1 MHGLDFANGTAPA
14 HTATI
19 PIEMDTVVDILTA
32 IVVAI
37 ILLVLVA
44 PIIEIA
50 VKRPRIFCEITEDTR
65 AFAEA
70 PVPEDP
76 AKRSPAEGRQ
86 DAVVPQHDD
95 RLAGLTS

>member
-1 MHGLDFANGTAPA
+1 MHGSDFANGTAPA
-14 HTATI
+14 HMATI
-19 PIEMDTVVDILTA
+19 PIEMDSVVGTLTV

-50 VKRPRIFCEITEDTR
+50 VKQPSIFREITEDTR

-70 PVPEDP
+70 PVPEGP
-76 AKRSPAEGRQ
+76 AKRSRAEGCQ

-95 RLAGLTS
+95 FVWPA

>member
-1 MHGLDFANGTAPA
+1 MHGSDFANGTAPA
-14 HTATI
+14 HMATI
-19 PIEMDTVVDILTA
+19 PIEMDSVVGTLTV

-50 VKRPRIFCEITEDTR
+50 VKQPSIFREITEDTR

-70 PVPEDP
+70 PVPEGHHEAVARRGP
-76 AKRSPAEGRQ
+76 PGRGC
-86 DAVVPQHDD
+86 AS
-95 RLAGLTS
+95 A

>member
-1 MHGLDFANGTAPA
+1 MHGSDFANGTAPA

-19 PIEMDTVVDILTA
+19 PIEMDSVVGTLTV

-50 VKRPRIFCEITEDTR
+50 VRRPSIFREITEDTR

-70 PVPEDP
+70 PVPEGP
-76 AKRSPAEGRQ
+76 AKRSRAEGRQ

-95 RLAGLTS
+95 FVWAA

>member
-1 MHGLDFANGTAPA
+1 MHGSDFANGTAPA
-14 HTATI
+14 HAATI
-19 PIEMDTVVDILTA
+19 PIEMDSVVGTLTV

-50 VKRPRIFCEITEDTR
+50 VKRPSIFREMTEDSR

-70 PVPEDP
+70 PVPEGP

-95 RLAGLTS
+95 FVWPA